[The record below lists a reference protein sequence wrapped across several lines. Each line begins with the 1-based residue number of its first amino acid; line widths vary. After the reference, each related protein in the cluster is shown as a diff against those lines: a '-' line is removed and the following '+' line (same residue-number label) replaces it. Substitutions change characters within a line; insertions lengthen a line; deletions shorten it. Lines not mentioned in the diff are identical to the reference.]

1 MGISPNV
8 LPQQPLLSI
17 LKHHQMELL
26 GARGSLR
33 TSASSIC
40 PRAICY
46 ERRAPWGVAAGEDGT
61 SWDTIGGILI
71 AWDNESM
78 MFIVIIIIIIIYYY
92 HSFF

>member
-17 LKHHQMELL
+17 LKHHQVELL

-46 ERRAPWGVAAGEDGT
+46 ERRAPWGVAAGEDDGDIMGHYWGYPT
-61 SWDTIGGILI
+61 CMG
-71 AWDNESM
+71 
-78 MFIVIIIIIIIYYY
+78 
-92 HSFF
+92 